1 MSHLEGGDKW
11 QGLLSQSGNK
21 TFKFRIFLQ
30 YSSSGLQIRSVLNTN
45 LIFDFLQDFIESEEG
60 WCRILFFFFCPRIVV
75 YYSRRSSRLLLIWN
89 SWHSHFFSL
98 APCIW
103 SRNYIL
109 YNWVRTIMM
118 YGSGSPSRQLCV
130 PFFVSISFL
139 DALFILCHE
148 SFSRYRFEA
157 AS

>member
-1 MSHLEGGDKW
+1 MGYCPVFSIIIRTAD
-11 QGLLSQSGNK
+11 QV
-21 TFKFRIFLQ
+21 RIEYQ
-30 YSSSGLQIRSVLNTN
+30 
-45 LIFDFLQDFIESEEG
+45 FDFLCKTLLNPEED
-60 WCRILFFFFCPRIVV
+60 WSQILCIIIFLSSYVVLVLV

-89 SWHSHFFSL
+89 SWHSHFFSR
-98 APCIW
+98 PSRIW
-103 SRNYIL
+103 SHNYIL

-148 SFSRYRFEA
+148 SFSRYNRFEA